1 MRTYKKSPI
10 AILEEASTYEYQEGR
25 ERFLSE
31 NMRTSIE
38 VILALVFNENI
49 TFPDYSDIKWKP
61 NPGKVGIV
69 DTKLDREAR
78 KLYIYT
84 EQFTTIDINRKKA
97 KLVQLLQALHVDEAK
112 FLLEYV
118 FQKRLPWR
126 KIPKNF
132 VEKKYPHLLENK
144 FLF

>member
-10 AILEEASTYEYQEGR
+10 TILEEASTYELQTAR
-25 ERFLSE
+25 ENFLSE
-31 NMRTSIE
+31 NMRPSIQ
-38 VILALVFNENI
+38 VILSLVFNEHI

-69 DTKLDREAR
+69 DTNLDKESR

-84 EQFTTIDINRKKA
+84 QEFDKIDLNRKKA
-97 KLVQLLQALHVDEAK
+97 KLVQLLQGLHIDEAN

-118 FQKRLPWR
+118 FQKKLPWR

-132 VEKKYPHLLENK
+132 IEKKYPRLLEKN